1 VTLDYLMHKIVLAAL
16 PPRPQDDSNNR
27 PSLTTSTE
35 QPAGPQD
42 RFIAPSMNDWTKVYR
57 AGHQLLIPAAL
68 SRSKINLFILDT
80 GEFGTTISPEAAR
93 EVTKVHNDYDDK
105 IRGLSGQVEK
115 VYTTGDLTFEFANLR
130 QKASGVRAFDTSNI
144 SNSTGLEVSGFIG
157 ISTLRQLTLTI
168 DYRDGLVQFVYDP
181 NRGYRDSS
189 F

>member
-1 VTLDYLMHKIVLAAL
+1 LGIHPGQHHHSTDPSTFCSPQIAFKTHNRALPNSDRVRRKRERLPSNGSILSDRRCGSPHPSALPRRITPDRVLA
-16 PPRPQDDSNNR
+16 
-27 PSLTTSTE
+27 
-35 QPAGPQD
+35 
-42 RFIAPSMNDWTKVYR
+42 
-57 AGHQLLIPAAL
+57 
-68 SRSKINLFILDT
+68 
-80 GEFGTTISPEAAR
+80 FGTTISPEAAR

-144 SNSTGLEVSGFIG
+144 SKSTGLEVSGFIG